1 MAISVNPMTYVVT
14 IPQTDLTL
22 VEGTLYE
29 LDVND
34 LRSWCHDWMDDQ
46 NGGITH
52 PKMFTHYSEYTVAGV
67 TYARAII
74 FLAPYSF
81 TFEDGQYSVRLTGAN
96 TNLFDVENDILN
108 QNQVQVISANSAGL
122 QTVASG
128 SGLSQEEHDKLMG
141 LINGLTT
148 AQETW
153 LDELYQLQGLKDG
166 SPMTVTPTS
175 RSVGGISQTISGDGE
190 TSTTVTRD

>member
-14 IPQTDLTL
+14 IPQADLTL

-29 LDVND
+29 LNVNT

-67 TYARAII
+67 TYARAVI

-81 TFEDGQYSVRLTGAN
+81 TFEDGQYSVRLVGAN
-96 TNLFDVENDILN
+96 TNLFDIENDILN
-108 QNQVQVISANSAGL
+108 QNQVQVIAQNSAGL
-122 QTVASG
+122 VVIVDPAGYDDS
-128 SGLSQEEHDKLMG
+128 SLKG
-141 LINGLTT
+141 LIIG
-148 AQETW
+148 
-153 LDELYQLQGLKDG
+153 LDE
-166 SPMTVTPTS
+166 
-175 RSVGGISQTISGDGE
+175 
-190 TSTTVTRD
+190 